1 MYFPWQQSIRIIA
14 RPKLA
19 LPGEHWGVQL
29 PGGEVIHLALGG
41 LRIDTL
47 EIFLAGKKLRE
58 VRAAKPNRHGEI
70 LHRVNQALAFPPAYR
85 LADQNCEVFAN
96 WLLGDPPE
104 SPQVRGAVVLALF
117 AALILASG

>member
-1 MYFPWQQSIRIIA
+1 MYFPWKQPIRIIA

-29 PGGEVIHLALGG
+29 IGGPVIHLTLEG
-41 LRIDTL
+41 LRFDTL
-47 EIFLAGKKLRE
+47 EAFLAGKKLRE
-58 VRAAKPNRHGEI
+58 VRAADPKRHGEI
-70 LHRVNQALAFPPAYR
+70 LRRVDHALAHPPDYR

-104 SPQVRGAVVLALF
+104 SQQVQGAVVLALLAAFMF
-117 AALILASG
+117 AKA